1 MTENKAAPKKGLDS
15 TIIAA
20 IIGMIGTVTVALI
33 TIFANRPSPP
43 VQPTITPIVVMA
55 TSMPTFVPPTDT
67 LLPDEPTF
75 TSAPPTD
82 SPAPTFTPVPPVEI
96 GVDLTQGCIS
106 TLWKVYPVDA
116 PVEDKGNGCWQ
127 EPVGIFT
134 ADQGNLFMATT
145 RSERGPVDVH
155 GLFALMPESGE
166 VTFTVRLKKANSIDF
181 FTGIFTE
188 LDATRGDFVLSI
200 PGDGNVSKLRIVQK
214 DNIVSNNTITGTAL
228 LDQGSGYSITFT
240 FSESNTSAKVN
251 PFVFVFDP
259 IPLPSAQKWLFLG
272 YKSGAGAYEADIE
285 VSNLTIK

>member
-1 MTENKAAPKKGLDS
+1 MSKESDTSRLQLFLGILGFVGVLLGILA
-15 TIIAA
+15 
-20 IIGMIGTVTVALI
+20 
-33 TIFANRPSPP
+33 TIFAPIIQENIKQRTA
-43 VQPTITPIVVMA
+43 PTQTPIIIIA
-55 TSMPTFVPPTDT
+55 SPSQMPVIPTDT

-75 TSAPPTD
+75 TSVPPID

-134 ADQGNLFMATT
+134 ADQGKLFMATT

-272 YKSGAGAYEADIE
+272 YKNGAGAYEADIE